1 MKNTPGEYLI
11 RKSRKWQVLAADSGS
26 RYNSIQCLMFKRLL
40 LIVVILILLAGLAVS
55 LVPSQYLPAD
65 LQIYPQIIPPRLA
78 TVVSYTRD
86 SLFRRLTETG
96 SHTFVKFD
104 SIAGPAASVAG
115 ASLLGGFE
123 KPLVQGG
130 WARQESSRNQW
141 LMQQIEQL
149 PTASQSGVDNNRLR
163 LILTAIIEKGQMKW
177 FVAGM
182 GVEEV
187 KALVAEDLREDV
199 TAQSL
204 AELRTAL
211 QLLPSSTLG
220 RNFDGQG
227 VPDALTLL
235 SQGDLRIV
243 SYTSPAGSSPKAVC
257 YAAMFTYGGKPH
269 LAVSAETVK

>member
-1 MKNTPGEYLI
+1 
-11 RKSRKWQVLAADSGS
+11 
-26 RYNSIQCLMFKRLL
+26 MFKRFL
-40 LIVVILILLAGLAVS
+40 LIAVILILLAGLAVS

-65 LQIYPQIIPPRLA
+65 LQIYPQIIPPQLA

-86 SLFRRLTETG
+86 SLFKRFSEPD
-96 SHTFVKFD
+96 SHVFVKFD
-104 SIAGPAASVAG
+104 SIAGPAVSVAG
-115 ASLLGGFE
+115 ALLAGFE
-123 KPLVQGG
+123 KPLIQAG
-130 WARQESSRNQW
+130 WARQEVSREQW

-163 LILTAIIEKGQMKW
+163 LILTAIVEKGQMRQ
-177 FVAGM
+177 FLASM

-187 KALVAEDLREDV
+187 KAMMAEDLREDV
-199 TAQSL
+199 TSQSL

-211 QLLPSSTLG
+211 QLLPSSPLG

-227 VPDALTLL
+227 VPDAITLL

-243 SYTSPAGSSPKAVC
+243 SYTSPASSSPKAVC

-269 LAVSAETVK
+269 LAVSAERIK